1 MKASVL
7 YFSVEGS
14 TKKMAGAICEGM
26 NSVEGVEA
34 QAFSLSEIDFEFVK
48 ESSCVVI
55 GTPTYYAD
63 MAGEVKVW
71 FEKSAGECGLAGKLG
86 GAFATMGY
94 VHGGGNLAI
103 QNILTHEMVYGML
116 VYASGGACGEPVIHQ
131 GPLAV
136 ASDLDASIATFTE
149 YGKRMATKAAELF

>member
-14 TKKMAGAICEGM
+14 TKKMAEAVCEGM
-26 NSVEGVEA
+26 NSVEDVEA
-34 QAFSLSEIDFEFVK
+34 KAFSISEIDKEFVN

-63 MAGEVKVW
+63 MAGEMKAW
-71 FEKSAGECGLAGKLG
+71 LEKGAAECGLAGKLG

-94 VHGGGNLAI
+94 LHGGGNLAI
-103 QNILTHEMVYGML
+103 QNILAHEMVFGML

-131 GPLAV
+131 GPLAL
-136 ASDLDASIATFTE
+136 ASNLEASSAVFTE
-149 YGKRMATKAAELF
+149 YGKRMASKAAEIF